1 MTIDMTIDPLILAG
15 AKAKGK
21 RPAFLELP
29 ESDRLLSMVM
39 ALASDVAVM
48 RERLDT
54 VERLLDSKGV
64 ISRADIED
72 FKPDRDAAYER
83 GLLHRELVARLM
95 RGVQQDM
102 ESLVETEQSLE
113 ALSQELR
120 DS

>member
-1 MTIDMTIDPLILAG
+1 MSIDPLILAG
-15 AKAKGK
+15 ARARGK

-29 ESDRLLSMVM
+29 ESDRLLSMLM

-54 VERLLDSKGV
+54 VERLLDTKGV
-64 ISRADIED
+64 VTRADIEG
-72 FKPDRDAAYER
+72 FKPDRNAAYER

-102 ESLVETEQSLE
+102 EALVEAEQSLE
-113 ALSQELR
+113 DISLELR

>member
-1 MTIDMTIDPLILAG
+1 MSIDPLILAG
-15 AKAKGK
+15 AKARGK
-21 RPAFLELP
+21 RPAYLELP
-29 ESDRLLSMVM
+29 ESDRLLSMLM

-54 VERLLDSKGV
+54 VERLLDTKGV
-64 ISRADIED
+64 ITRADIES
-72 FKPDRDAAYER
+72 FKPDREAAYER

-102 ESLVETEQSLE
+102 EALVEAEQSLE
-113 ALSQELR
+113 DISRELR

>member
-1 MTIDMTIDPLILAG
+1 MSIDPLILAG

-21 RPAFLELP
+21 RPAFLEPP

-54 VERLLDSKGV
+54 VERLLDTKG
-64 ISRADIED
+64 IITRSDIEG
-72 FKPDRDAAYER
+72 FKPDRNAAYER

-102 ESLVETEQSLE
+102 EALVEAEQSLE
-113 ALSQELR
+113 DISLELR